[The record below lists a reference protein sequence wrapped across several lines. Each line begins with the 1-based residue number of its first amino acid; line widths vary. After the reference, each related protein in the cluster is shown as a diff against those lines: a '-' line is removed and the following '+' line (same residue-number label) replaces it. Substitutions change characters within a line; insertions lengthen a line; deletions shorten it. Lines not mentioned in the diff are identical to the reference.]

1 MKRIIIFTIML
12 LAMVWTGEA
21 NAKKYYD
28 FVVDGICY
36 KITGT
41 NTVSVHSGGKLY
53 KNLKTVT
60 IPVSV
65 FYKGKTY
72 TVTEIGFHAFSYCS
86 ELTSVVIPNTIKKIG
101 EQAFA
106 VCEGLTSIT
115 IPNSVITIDKEAFSC
130 CFGLTSVTMPAT
142 FVSDGAFSAC
152 KNITHINIVGNDYT
166 LSRADLCFT
175 KDGISYHVIDAKSV
189 EIVAKFYP
197 FTYAHV
203 EKAYNVDVYSGNI
216 TIPESVTCGDTFNV
230 VGIGDYAFCGPKYFS
245 DAKPL
250 FVTIPNFIKWIGH
263 GAFMHSHITSITL
276 PNSITS
282 IRSETFKG
290 CEKLTSVTIPYS
302 VTEIGESAFED
313 CESLSSIDIPFSV
326 KEIGTYA
333 FKNCDRHLVPFISI
347 YVDKIGA
354 FAFDGCQYI
363 KCQIVDDYGERW
375 NYGKVW
381 NSTKSEFELGKITV
395 LQSAPPFSSFARYYV
410 ENGIQEWRK
419 KGEFEK
425 VEDWKKR
432 VTKDAYNEKVK
443 QLTQLAEDA
452 YIDFYKTEQTY
463 SLGTYDT
470 ENETFL
476 ITYGKYDKFLVPVP
490 FDKASYFKQQW
501 DNATKNTQYFV
512 DNNSIAIASVTFTL
526 PDGSQYKY
534 SNQTTANYE
543 VVQITYDFE
552 PIELDLQ
559 ESKVNSSSN
568 GKQSITTSKIT
579 IGQSDIDINIPV
591 AATKLEST
599 FAVVIANENYQKEA
613 KVPFALNDGYMFAE
627 YCRKALGIAENNV
640 HYVADATLNNI
651 KYEINWL
658 KQVIDA
664 YKGTARVIF
673 YYAGHGIPHEAE
685 KTAYLLPIDG
695 YGTDVTTGFKLDDL
709 YAALGS
715 LPSKSVTVF
724 LDACFSGA
732 NRSGEMLASAR
743 GVAIKVKGGAPTG
756 NMVVF
761 SAAQG
766 DETAYPNK
774 EQQHGMFTYYLLKK
788 IKDTKGEATY
798 QELSDYITDNVR
810 RSSIVMNGKSQTPV
824 VTPAQTVAEEW
835 KGWKLK

>member
-1 MKRIIIFTIML
+1 MVSYGDHREHSEYSKNKFSDFLYCDTIII
-12 LAMVWTGEA
+12 
-21 NAKKYYD
+21 NAD
-28 FVVDGICY
+28 IDLT
-36 KITGT
+36 KI
-41 NTVSVHSGGKLY
+41 KLRLY
-53 KNLKTVT
+53 
-60 IPVSV
+60 
-65 FYKGKTY
+65 
-72 TVTEIGFHAFSYCS
+72 
-86 ELTSVVIPNTIKKIG
+86 
-101 EQAFA
+101 
-106 VCEGLTSIT
+106 
-115 IPNSVITIDKEAFSC
+115 
-130 CFGLTSVTMPAT
+130 
-142 FVSDGAFSAC
+142 
-152 KNITHINIVGNDYT
+152 
-166 LSRADLCFT
+166 
-175 KDGISYHVIDAKSV
+175 KDGII
-189 EIVAKFYP
+189 
-197 FTYAHV
+197 
-203 EKAYNVDVYSGNI
+203 YNVLNRNTVDVVGWLDDTKKYDGLSSNLNNYYHWYKINNINSCCYKGYIPSVVTAGN
-216 TIPESVTCGDTFNV
+216 SFNV
-230 VGIGDYAFCGPKYFS
+230 AINNSALAAAEKGEVKLSFSLYA
-245 DAKPL
+245 
-250 FVTIPNFIKWIGH
+250 
-263 GAFMHSHITSITL
+263 
-276 PNSITS
+276 
-282 IRSETFKG
+282 
-290 CEKLTSVTIPYS
+290 KL
-302 VTEIGESAFED
+302 
-313 CESLSSIDIPFSV
+313 
-326 KEIGTYA
+326 
-333 FKNCDRHLVPFISI
+333 
-347 YVDKIGA
+347 
-354 FAFDGCQYI
+354 
-363 KCQIVDDYGERW
+363 
-375 NYGKVW
+375 
-381 NSTKSEFELGKITV
+381 
-395 LQSAPPFSSFARYYV
+395 YV
-410 ENGIQEWRK
+410 EPKINEWQK

-425 VEDWKKR
+425 IADWQKR
-432 VTKDAYNEKVK
+432 VTPETRKAKIKE
-443 QLTQLAEDA
+443 LAEEA
-452 YIDFYKTEQTY
+452 EKTYTMRLPEYKIPLT
-463 SLGTYDT
+463 LGSYDS
-470 ENETFL
+470 ENETYLVTNPRYGKMLVSVPLKDAPQFKEHWDEMIRHSFNISYGINHDTLTVKKIDFWWKNADGTYNHCYYKNTASLSYNTAQINYNFDQLDGQL
-476 ITYGKYDKFLVPVP
+476 IT
-490 FDKASYFKQQW
+490 
-501 DNATKNTQYFV
+501 
-512 DNNSIAIASVTFTL
+512 
-526 PDGSQYKY
+526 
-534 SNQTTANYE
+534 
-543 VVQITYDFE
+543 
-552 PIELDLQ
+552 
-559 ESKVNSSSN
+559 SSGGNVSN

-664 YKGTARVIF
+664 YKGTACVIF